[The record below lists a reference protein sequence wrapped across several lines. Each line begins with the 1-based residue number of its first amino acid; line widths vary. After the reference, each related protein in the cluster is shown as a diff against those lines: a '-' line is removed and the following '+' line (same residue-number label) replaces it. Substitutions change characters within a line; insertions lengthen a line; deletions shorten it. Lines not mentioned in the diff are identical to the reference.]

1 MIITDPI
8 ILQPYGF
15 VLYGMSTENSEED
28 KRANEL
34 FIKYSKSIGIKD
46 SFQNDDGREYESAF
60 TFDLKDHQYV
70 GCIYI
75 RNKRIKELSLDH
87 ELIHLLNCI
96 NEKYAISTKYG
107 EDEAVAC
114 FFEYMKE
121 NFVKLI
127 MSNGIKVIRKR
138 YQIHKKSSTQKQT
151 QETSI

>member
-1 MIITDPI
+1 MITTNPIT
-8 ILQPYGF
+8 LQPYGF
-15 VLYGMSTENSEED
+15 VLYAMSTENSEED

-34 FIKYSKSIGIKD
+34 FHIHSKSIGIKN

-60 TFDLKDHQYV
+60 TYDVKDHQYV

-96 NEKYAISTKYG
+96 NEIYAISTKYG

-114 FFEYMKE
+114 FFEYMKD

-127 MSNGIKVIRKR
+127 TSNGIRVVRKR
-138 YQIHKKSSTQKQT
+138 YQVHDKQFK
-151 QETSI
+151 IK

>member
-1 MIITDPI
+1 MITTNPI

-28 KRANEL
+28 KKANEL
-34 FIKYSKSIGIKD
+34 FNIHSKNIGIKN

-60 TFDLKDHQYV
+60 TYDIRNQHYV

-96 NEKYAISTKYG
+96 NEIYAISTKYG

-114 FFEYMKE
+114 FFEYMKD

-127 MSNGIKVIRKR
+127 TSNGIRVIRKR
-138 YQIHKKSSTQKQT
+138 YQVHDDAK
-151 QETSI
+151 